1 MQKKHMRLFLAF
13 SLVCSLGSVTL
24 FADAKQGQ
32 KFYLKKLKSS
42 CKKAGLKSGAMFA
55 VKHDRRGWQKLKE
68 SGELKAEWQEICPKA
83 TKKIKRMKEK
93 DVKNLY
99 DFVWKYA
106 SDGEQPSC
114 G

>member
-1 MQKKHMRLFLAF
+1 MQKKYLGLAMAAVF
-13 SLVCSLGSVTL
+13 TFFTAGTTL
-24 FADAKQGQ
+24 HADAKQGQ

-55 VKHDRRGWQKLKE
+55 VKHDRHGWQKIKE
-68 SGELKAEWQEICPKA
+68 SGELRSEWISICPKA
-83 TKKIKRMKEK
+83 EKKIKKMKPK
-93 DVKNLY
+93 DEKNLY